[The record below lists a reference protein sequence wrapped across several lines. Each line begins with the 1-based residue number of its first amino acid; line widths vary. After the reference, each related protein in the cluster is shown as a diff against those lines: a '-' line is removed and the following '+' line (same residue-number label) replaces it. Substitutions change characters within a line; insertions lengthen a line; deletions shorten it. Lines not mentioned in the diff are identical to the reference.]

1 MQVKVLTELKEVE
14 KEYQELEHSRKESY
28 KKASIICSETDIET
42 LGGCKGNTP
51 EQLSA
56 QLTRLSNRLQQE
68 SRRHSESID
77 DLRTLYEN
85 KERMIFKR
93 QQTYKA
99 FREKLS
105 ACRKALDLRWSK
117 FQRNAS
123 LLKRQLTWQ
132 FNGHLGKKGISGKII
147 VNYEKKTL
155 SVEVTMPQDASSSSV
170 HDTRGLSGGERSFST
185 LCFALALHEM
195 IESPFR
201 AMDEFD
207 VFMISLQASLL
218 SPP

>member
-1 MQVKVLTELKEVE
+1 MHTSFLFEVFFPSDFLNWNSLVDCNPQFVISKYNHYENLMQVKVLTELKEVE

-42 LGGCKGNTP
+42 LGSCKGNTP

-77 DLRTLYEN
+77 DLRTLHEN

-155 SVEVTMPQDASSSSV
+155 SVERTISSAMV
-170 HDTRGLSGGERSFST
+170 WNRFSRKNELYCT
-185 LCFALALHEM
+185 
-195 IESPFR
+195 
-201 AMDEFD
+201 
-207 VFMISLQASLL
+207 V
-218 SPP
+218 